1 MAAFRVVHY
10 LNQFYGGI
18 GGEAAADAPLTVREG
33 PVGPGRRLEQALG
46 AEGRVAA
53 TLMCGDNAFH
63 ERRDEVLLQ
72 IVNAAREWAPDALIA
87 GPAFA
92 SGRYGLA
99 CATVAARVGAELRIP
114 AVAGMHP
121 DNPGAQP
128 IDPPGYYVVPT
139 GETSVE
145 MEPALDRMAGLVR
158 KLVSGEALGPAKMEG
173 YLPRG
178 IRRNT
183 RQGRPAAS
191 RAVDLLLGKLADR
204 AVDTELPI
212 EVRDRVIPPSPVAA
226 MDRAT
231 IALVTEAGVVP
242 KGNPDG
248 IQAARAS
255 RWARYSIEGMDR
267 LRPGDYESIHGGYD
281 NTWVNQDANRVLPV
295 DALRALER
303 EGVIGRLYPEYFVTC
318 GSIGNPTEMRRM
330 GREIAREVAA
340 AGVTAV
346 VLPAT

>member
-1 MAAFRVVHY
+1 MAFRVVHY

-18 GGEAAADAPLTVREG
+18 GGEAEADAPFTVREG
-33 PVGPGRRLEQALG
+33 SVGPGRRFEQALG
-46 AEGRVAA
+46 GGGRVVA
-53 TLMCGDNAFH
+53 TLICGDNTFH
-63 ERRDEVLLQ
+63 ERRDETLAKITV
-72 IVNAAREWAPDALIA
+72 AAREWAPDVLVA

-99 CATVAARVGAELRIP
+99 CAAVASRVGAELRIP
-114 AVAGMHP
+114 ALAGMHR

-128 IDPPGYYVVPT
+128 LDPPIYIVPT

-145 MEPALDRMAGLVR
+145 MDAALEGMARLVHR
-158 KLVSGEALGPAKMEG
+158 LRSGDTLGPARTEG

-183 RQGRPAAS
+183 RTDRPAAA
-191 RAVDLLLGKLADR
+191 RAVDLLLGRLGGA
-204 AVDTELPI
+204 AVETELPI
-212 EVRDRVIPPSPVAA
+212 EVRDRVAPPPPVADLA
-226 MDRAT
+226 RAT

-248 IQAARAS
+248 IEAARAT
-255 RWARYSIEGMDR
+255 RWARYSIRGMER
-267 LRPGDYESIHGGYD
+267 LGPGDYESIHGGYD
-281 NTWVNQDANRVLPV
+281 NAWVNQDANRVLPV
-295 DALRALER
+295 DALRAMER
-303 EGVIGRLYPEYFVTC
+303 ERVIGRLHPEYFVTC

-346 VLPAT
+346 ILPAT